1 MEATYG
7 EKNYTSRAIDVPNGQ
22 TLGVILLFI
31 ISHMCDVLCA
41 SVCIYLCSGC
51 VHVCEG
57 APGDQSQT
65 HVSFFKSCPSCLLR

>member
-7 EKNYTSRAIDVPNGQ
+7 EKNYTSRAIDVPNRQ

-41 SVCIYLCSGC
+41 SVCMFIYVQVVCMYVK
-51 VHVCEG
+51 VHLETKVRLTCHSSK
-57 APGDQSQT
+57 AV
-65 HVSFFKSCPSCLLR
+65 HLVF